1 MDFKEVVFKDNEVVI
16 KEVKNFNIK
25 QILECGQCFRWE
37 KISDTNYIIV
47 AYGRVIE
54 VVQKVDEVILL
65 NTNEE
70 DFKNIWIKY
79 FDLETDYSTIKVE
92 LAKDEILRKSVEY
105 GYGIR
110 ILNQDPF
117 EILISFIVSAR
128 NSIPSIM
135 KTIKKMSEQWGN
147 EIEYKGKKYYTFP
160 TPKAIKDATLEEI
173 QGTGASF
180 RSKYI
185 ISTIE
190 KVNAAIEFKEDMEA
204 NPEKYNDIE
213 ENRPEILDYD
223 LEYIKSLDD
232 DACHIALQ
240 KFMGVG
246 AKVSDC
252 IMLFSMGKHSAFPV
266 DVWIKRAMIHFYVAP
281 DVTLPKMRIF
291 ARNKFGSLAGLAQQ
305 YLFYYARENKI
316 EV

>member
-1 MDFKEVVFKDNEVVI
+1 MDFKEVIFKRDEVLI

-47 AYGRVIE
+47 SYGKVIE
-54 VVQKVDEVILL
+54 VIQNGDEVTIL

-70 DFKNIWIKY
+70 DFKKIWTKY
-79 FDLETDYSTIKVE
+79 FDLETDYSVIKLE
-92 LAKDEILRKSVEY
+92 LAKDEILKKSVEY

-117 EILISFIVSAR
+117 EMLISFIVSAR
-128 NSIPSIM
+128 NNIPSIM
-135 KTIKKMSEQWGN
+135 KTIKKMSQKWGN
-147 EIEYKGKKYYTFP
+147 EVEYKGKKYYTFP
-160 TPKAIKDATLEEI
+160 TPKAIKNASLEEI
-173 QGTGASF
+173 QVTGASF

-190 KVNAAIEFKEDMEA
+190 RVNGAIELNEEIEN
-204 NPEKYNDIE
+204 NPGKYNFIE

-223 LEYIKSLDD
+223 LEYIKNLDD
-232 DACHIALQ
+232 DSCHIALQ

-246 AKVSDC
+246 AKVADC
-252 IMLFSMGKHSAFPV
+252 IMLFSMGKHSSFPV

-291 ARNKFGSLAGLAQQ
+291 ARNKFGSLSGLAQQ
-305 YLFYYARENKI
+305 YLFYYARENNIK
-316 EV
+316 V

>member
-1 MDFKEVVFKDNEVVI
+1 MDFKSITFKEDKILIQGVM
-16 KEVKNFNIK
+16 NFNIK
-25 QILECGQCFRWE
+25 QILECGQCFRWD

-54 VVQKVDEVILL
+54 IVQNNDEVVIY
-65 NTNEE
+65 NSNEE
-70 DFKNIWIKY
+70 DFNNIWRNY
-79 FDLETDYSTIKVE
+79 FDLERNYTEIKEV
-92 LAKDEILRKSVEY
+92 LAHDEILRKSVEF

-117 EILISFIVSAR
+117 EMLISFIISAR
-128 NSIPSIM
+128 NSIPSI
-135 KTIKKMSEQWGN
+135 KRTVRNICEKWG
-147 EIEYKGKKYYTFP
+147 EKIEYKGVEYYSFP
-160 TPKAIKDATLEEI
+160 TPQLIKDATLEEI

-185 ISTIE
+185 VATI
-190 KVNAAIEFKEDMEA
+190 KNVNEAILVKEDMEI
-204 NPEKYNDIE
+204 NPDKYSE
-213 ENRPEILDYD
+213 RPEILDFD
-223 LEYIKSLDD
+223 LEYIKSLNDD
-232 DACHIALQ
+232 ECHIALQ

-252 IMLFSMGKHSAFPV
+252 IMLFSMAKHSAFPV
-266 DVWIKRAMIHFYVAP
+266 DVWVKRAMIHFYVAP
-281 DVTLPKMRIF
+281 DVSLNKMRVF
-291 ARNKFGSLAGLAQQ
+291 ARDKFGALSGMAQQ